1 MSDLVGVTV
10 RDGIATITLN
20 RPEVRNAIDK
30 ATADGLAAAVQNV
43 DSRDDVVVVILTGAG
58 STFCAG
64 MDLKAF
70 SATGER
76 PLHEERGAFGF
87 VRKPP
92 EKPVIAAV
100 EGSALGGGLEL
111 ALACDLI
118 VVSRSSRLGLPEV
131 KRGLVAAAGGA
142 LRLPRRVPQAL
153 AMEMILTGEPISA
166 EQALAAGLVN
176 RVVDDGTVLA
186 AAGQLASSV
195 AINAPLAVRTA
206 KRIVAEST
214 DWPMD
219 EAFDRQAPYVDAVR
233 SSQDAEEGAR
243 AFAEKR
249 NPHWSGA

>member
-1 MSDLVGVTV
+1 MSNNVGVAV

-20 RPEVRNAIDK
+20 RPHVRNAIDK
-30 ATADGLAAAVQNV
+30 ATADHLAAAV
-43 DSRDDVVVVILTGAG
+43 DDADTRDDVVAVVLTGAG
-58 STFCAG
+58 RTFCAG

-76 PLHEERGAFGF
+76 PIHEERGAFGF

-92 EKPVIAAV
+92 EKPVIAAI

-118 VVSRSSRLGLPEV
+118 VVSRSTMLGLPEV
-131 KRGLVAAAGGA
+131 KRGLVAAAGGV

-153 AMEMILTGEPISA
+153 AMEMVLTGEPITA

-176 RVVDDGTVLA
+176 RVVEDGTALA
-186 AAGQLASSV
+186 AAQQLASSI
-195 AINAPLAVRTA
+195 ALNAPLAVRAA
-206 KRIVAEST
+206 KRVVAESP
-214 DWPMD
+214 DWSMD
-219 EAFDRQAPYVDAVR
+219 EAFDRQAQYVDAVR
-233 SSQDAEEGAR
+233 SSQDAVEGAR

-249 NPHWSGA
+249 TPHWSGA

>member
-1 MSDLVGVTV
+1 MSDSVGIEVA
-10 RDGIATITLN
+10 DGIATITLN

-30 ATADGLAAAVQNV
+30 ATADALAAAVDDV
-43 DSRDDVVVVILTGAG
+43 DARDDVAVVILTGAG

-70 SATGER
+70 GATGER
-76 PLHEERGAFGF
+76 PIHQERGAFGF

-92 EKPVIAAV
+92 EKPVIAAI

-118 VVSRSSRLGLPEV
+118 VVARSSKLGLPEV
-131 KRGLVAAAGGA
+131 KRGLVAAAGGV
-142 LRLPRRVPQAL
+142 LRLPRRIPQAV

-166 EQALAAGLVN
+166 NQALACGLVN
-176 RVVDDGTVLA
+176 EVVEDGSALA
-186 AAGQLASSV
+186 AAADLAASV
-195 AINAPLAVRTA
+195 AANAPLAVRTA
-206 KRIVAEST
+206 KRIVTDSA

-219 EAFDRQAPYVDAVR
+219 EAFDRQAPWVDRVR
-233 SSQDAEEGAR
+233 SSRDATEGAR

-249 NPHWSGA
+249 APRWTGE